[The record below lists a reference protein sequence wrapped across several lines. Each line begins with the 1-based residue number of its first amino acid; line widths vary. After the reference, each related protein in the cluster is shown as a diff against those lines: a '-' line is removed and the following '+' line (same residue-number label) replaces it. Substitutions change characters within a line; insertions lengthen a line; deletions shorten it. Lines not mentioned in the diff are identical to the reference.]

1 MKQQLDDDGKVSV
14 QVNFAVDKA
23 DILPDSKPQIEQ
35 IVALLKQDPALQLS
49 VDGHTDNT
57 GDVDHNLALSKARAA
72 AVVDAIVDQ
81 GIDGSRLL
89 SEGFGQ
95 ARPQAATATEERR
108 EAKPRGETEKR
119 KDRKRDRGGQRVC

>member
-49 VDGHTDNT
+49 VDGHTDHT

-72 AVVDAIVDQ
+72 AVVDAIVDRKSKRMN
-81 GIDGSRLL
+81 SRHKCA
-89 SEGFGQ
+89 SRMPYSPYTKKVEQ
-95 ARPQAATATEERR
+95 
-108 EAKPRGETEKR
+108 
-119 KDRKRDRGGQRVC
+119 

>member
-57 GDVDHNLALSKARAA
+57 GDVDHTLALSKARAA

-95 ARPQAATATEERR
+95 ARPIELG
-108 EAKPRGETEKR
+108 RGS
-119 KDRKRDRGGQRVC
+119 GGERVCKSM